1 MFLCLVLCVFVLH
14 FTCSCCLGNLWEF
27 PPRPPDSEGE
37 LGLSPPSESRL
48 LQRRKSLQIAR
59 FSSTEVIKIQ
69 VNPTTQNCGTKALFG
84 QLRLWAFEIAAVGFF
99 SCRVSCWSGAKF
111 KKRCVITLILLKHVK
126 LKLCMLSVNVCST
139 WTSLS
144 LFLWKLKPEPTKK
157 MCSDSRLLVQ
167 IWIFSHFLAFCV
179 LLRTTVYRTSFQRFG
194 LGIYYGYLVRLF
206 RKNLRT
212 VQFYCTYSGVT

>member
-1 MFLCLVLCVFVLH
+1 MGFDLSQVSICFSTIVSALFRTRGRGTARV
-14 FTCSCCLGNLWEF
+14 TCCPTPGWCAGAAGARRPC
-27 PPRPPDSEGE
+27 PP
-37 LGLSPPSESRL
+37 PPSESRL

-69 VNPTTQNCGTKALFG
+69 VNPTTQYCGTKALFG

-139 WTSLS
+139 WTSCIFVKIKARADQKDVFRFTTFGANMNFFSFSGFLCLTKNYRIPLY
-144 LFLWKLKPEPTKK
+144 LFST
-157 MCSDSRLLVQ
+157 
-167 IWIFSHFLAFCV
+167 F
-179 LLRTTVYRTSFQRFG
+179 
-194 LGIYYGYLVRLF
+194 
-206 RKNLRT
+206 
-212 VQFYCTYSGVT
+212 

>member
-1 MFLCLVLCVFVLH
+1 MRFSCPCASFYVFLCLVLCVFVLH

-99 SCRVSCWSGAKF
+99 SCSVSCGSSAKF
-111 KKRCVITLILLKHVK
+111 KKRCVITLIL
-126 LKLCMLSVNVCST
+126 
-139 WTSLS
+139 
-144 LFLWKLKPEPTKK
+144 
-157 MCSDSRLLVQ
+157 
-167 IWIFSHFLAFCV
+167 
-179 LLRTTVYRTSFQRFG
+179 
-194 LGIYYGYLVRLF
+194 
-206 RKNLRT
+206 
-212 VQFYCTYSGVT
+212 